1 MEETYKGKI
10 EKNIIGKMYGFIKG
24 EDGNNY
30 FFLFGRNERKEIFNR
45 SNLSTNHVI
54 YAGDN
59 VTFKLKPSDLDQS
72 KLIAY
77 DLCFDGGSNKDGI
90 LEKCEKQGHLIGR
103 LKLIGNNLYV
113 KHFETNMI
121 IFVRTSK
128 WEVELDDVY
137 IENVERVVKFKVF
150 KEEKTNALYANLVE
164 RRFCQEYNMAMEAM
178 EKNTI
183 LDARVLSRNR
193 MGIYVQIFDDTE
205 AFVSFPTNLSQRIR
219 KELSKEII
227 PVKIKK
233 IMETRHIYLELA

>member
-1 MEETYKGKI
+1 MEETYTGKI
-10 EKNIIGKMYGFIKG
+10 DKYFIDKMYGFIKAA
-24 EDGNNY
+24 DGNSY
-30 FFLFGRNERKEIFNR
+30 FFLFGKVERKGALRRSGLSNR
-45 SNLSTNHVI
+45 HVI

-59 VTFKLKPSDLDQS
+59 VTFRLKPSDLDQT
-72 KLIAY
+72 KLVAY
-77 DLCFDGGSNKDGI
+77 ELCFDGNSNKEDI
-90 LEKCEKQGHLIGR
+90 VTECEKQGSLFGR
-103 LKLIGNNLYV
+103 LKLIGNHLYV
-113 KHFETNMI
+113 KHFASNMM

-137 IENVERVVKFKVF
+137 IENVDRVVKFKVF
-150 KEEKTNALYANLVE
+150 KDEKTNTLYANLVD
-164 RRFCQEYNMAMEAM
+164 RRFCKEYNMAMEAM

-193 MGIYVQIFDDTE
+193 MGIYAQIFDDTE
-205 AFVSFPTNLSQRIR
+205 AFISFPTNLSQRTR